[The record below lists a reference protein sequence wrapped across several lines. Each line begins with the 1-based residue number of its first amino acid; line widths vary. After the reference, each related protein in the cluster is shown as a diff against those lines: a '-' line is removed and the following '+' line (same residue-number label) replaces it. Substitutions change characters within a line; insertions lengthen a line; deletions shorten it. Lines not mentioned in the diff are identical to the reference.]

1 MTEPSDVRASEQD
14 GTYPRPQLVREHWS
28 DLGGPWEFEYDDGD
42 RGMVEGWAAVG
53 RASASTIVVPY
64 PPESPLSGIGDTGF
78 HPVVWYRRRIGP
90 TDIARAA
97 HDAGRDL
104 VVHFGAVDYRADIWI
119 DGAHLAHHEGGHTP
133 FSVLVPRTVADEFEI
148 VVRAQDDPLDLSQPR
163 GKQDWQRDPH
173 DIWYPRTTGIWQP
186 VWLESVPTSRVRR
199 LNWNGDA
206 AAARVTL
213 DYELEGVVEEVAQ
226 VRVTVQLGST
236 VLAAVTS
243 RVDRGAGELVLD
255 LPDLR
260 NGQDRRRFTWS
271 PEHPT
276 LIDATVELLDA
287 HGGVVDTVRSY
298 FGLRSVGAHDGHFLL
313 NERPFPIIGVL
324 SQGYWPQSHLAAPD
338 ADDLRAEVQLIKD
351 LGFTTARIHQK
362 IEDPRFLYWA
372 DRLGLLVWTELPSA
386 YEFTA
391 NATERLTREWIEV
404 IRRDRSHP
412 SIVVWVPLNESWGV
426 GEIATDAAQQHLA
439 SALYHLTK
447 SLDPSRLV
455 VSNDGWEHTE
465 SDLLTVHD
473 YENDPIRITAAYGD
487 TTAITR
493 AVAGIGPN
501 GRLTLVGGRA
511 AVPGLPVVLSEF
523 GGVSVVPDPGT
534 GDWGYRV
541 VSTAD
546 ELDQNLTALFRAV
559 RASTGLAG
567 WCYTQLTDTV
577 QEANG
582 LTDADRVPKLPVE
595 RIREIVAGAG

>member
-1 MTEPSDVRASEQD
+1 MTEPSDIRASEQD
-14 GTYPRPQLVREHWS
+14 GTYPRPQLVRELWT
-28 DLGGPWEFEYDDGD
+28 DLSGPWGFEYDDDD
-42 RGMVEGWAAVG
+42 RGLVEGWAAPG
-53 RASASTIVVPY
+53 RASARSIVVPY

-78 HPVVWYRRRIGP
+78 HPVVWYRRRISRAEVTRAGHE
-90 TDIARAA
+90 TD
-97 HDAGRDL
+97 RDL
-104 VVHFGAVDYRADIWI
+104 VVHFGAVDYRADVWI

-133 FSVLVPRTVADEFEI
+133 FSALVPHTVGDEFEI
-148 VVRAQDDPLDLSQPR
+148 VVRAQDDPFDLSQPR
-163 GKQDWQRDPH
+163 GKQDWQLEPH

-199 LNWNGDA
+199 LSWNGDA
-206 AAARVTL
+206 AAARVVL
-213 DYELEGVVEEVAQ
+213 GYELEGVLDKVAQ
-226 VRVTVQLGST
+226 VRATVQFGSA

-243 RVDRGAGELVLD
+243 RVDRGDGELVLD

-287 HGGVVDTVRSY
+287 SGGVVDTVHSY
-298 FGLRSVGAHDGHFLL
+298 FGLRSVGADDGHFLL
-313 NERPFPIIGVL
+313 NERPYPIAGVL
-324 SQGYWPQSHLAAPD
+324 SQGYWPRSHLAAPD
-338 ADDLRAEVQLIKD
+338 ADALRAEVQLIKD

-391 NATERLTREWIEV
+391 IATERLTREWIEV

-412 SIVVWVPLNESWGV
+412 SIVAWVPLNESWGV

-439 SALYHLTK
+439 RAMYHLTK

-455 VSNDGWEHTE
+455 ISNDGWEHTE

-473 YENDPIRITAAYGD
+473 YENDPTRITAAYGD
-487 TTAITR
+487 ADAITR
-493 AVAGIGPN
+493 SVAGIGPN
-501 GRLTLVGGRA
+501 GRVTVVDGGA
-511 AVPGLPVVLSEF
+511 AEQGIPVVLSEF
-523 GGVSVVPDPGT
+523 GGVSVVPDTGT

-541 VSTAD
+541 VSTAA

-559 RASTGLAG
+559 RASTALAG

-582 LTDADRVPKLPVE
+582 LTDADRVPKLPIE
-595 RIREIVAGAG
+595 RIREIVAGSR